1 MSSEGKLYRLPTV
14 GVGTS
19 ATTTSSGPPP
29 SKSTRQQQQ
38 FSDLNNNQIVQSVG
52 GGSGSGTKSVTIN
65 AGSAT
70 TTTMTTKQ
78 QQQSQPQQRQPAQQ
92 RSNSTSTT
100 TRRLEEVQ
108 VSLVINRPGVGAK
121 NGGGGAESDM
131 VAIDVEDEVKVPFKS
146 PSDAA
151 SSSLPQSKSSASKD
165 LNNLVRRSSEVVLDN
180 APVAT
185 TPEAILGIETPDAKV
200 G

>member
-52 GGSGSGTKSVTIN
+52 GGSGTKSVTIN

-70 TTTMTTKQ
+70 TTTMTTK

-121 NGGGGAESDM
+121 SGGGGAESDM

>member
-29 SKSTRQQQQ
+29 STSTRQQQQQ

-78 QQQSQPQQRQPAQQ
+78 QQQPQQRQSAQQ

-121 NGGGGAESDM
+121 SGGVGADSDM

-146 PSDAA
+146 SSDAA